1 MSKSVIAKYIVNKET
16 FEILVD
22 SELAYEYIT
31 GKRSDPLSVLEA
43 DDIFKDVNKGERQSE
58 DKIKRAFNTTDLATI
73 VSTILKKGTVPITTE
88 QRNKL
93 MEEKRKHIIDT
104 IARNAIDPRT
114 NAPMPTTRIENA
126 MKEARITIDP
136 FKNANEQIDEIVE
149 KLSPIIP
156 IKFALVKIEVVI
168 PAELSNRSYSV
179 LKRYGMKSE
188 KWLSNGNLDA
198 IVEFPAGLQNEFYNA
213 INNATQGR
221 ATTKIIT

>member
-1 MSKSVIAKYIVNKET
+1 MSKSVIAKYTINKET
-16 FEILVD
+16 FEILID

-43 DDIFKDVNKGERQSE
+43 DDIFKDVGKGERQSE
-58 DKIKRAFNTTDLATI
+58 DKVRKAFGTTDLAT
-73 VSTILKKGTVPITTE
+73 VVGTILKKGNVPITTE

-93 MEEKRKHIIDT
+93 IEEKRKQVIDT

-114 NAPMPTTRIENA
+114 SAPMPITRIENA
-126 MKEARITIDP
+126 MREARITIDP
-136 FKNANEQIDEIVE
+136 FKNANEQIEDILE

-179 LKRYGMKSE
+179 LKKYGLKSE

-198 IVEFPAGLQNEFYNA
+198 TVEFPAGMQAEFYNA

-221 ATTKIIT
+221 ATTRIIA